1 MARVFKAP
9 GIKREEI
16 DLSEILVPAGISN
29 GGIVIRAKRGPVNRP
44 VYISNDKEFVETFGE
59 PIYTSGTD
67 ITSTNGKLIP
77 EYGYGAYAAL
87 EFLKESS
94 SLYVVRDYTT
104 TADTYS
110 FASFDSNLDFSNQS
124 TGISGTKFVRG
135 NRLDTSEYISII
147 DDYAGVGGTGASSV
161 IVSYVGPGVD
171 GNSIAVTIE
180 PFSLSADWKFAY
192 DNYPSSANAASASS
206 LYDTEIEK
214 WYPTASQVFKLNV
227 YTKSTDKNWEDYF
240 RTQTERT
247 AGTLYISPTESF
259 YGSLNEDLK
268 DENNNDLFIENIV
281 NGVSKYIYIKK
292 GVTLAANHFP
302 YVNSAG
308 ENTLLPD
315 LEDTNGDT
323 YVKYDITTSGSST
336 NRLAILSG
344 GASNQNNGLS
354 DTDGWVIFEDR
365 ENANVNILIGTTYNT
380 TVKQEIARI
389 ASVRADCIAVVPAG
403 QLNND
408 SVTDVKATEEYGYR
422 SPSYVAIYA
431 GFSKVYDKYNDKY
444 LYIPN
449 SIFGAAL
456 MARVDNIANPWDAPA
471 GTTRGVLPVV
481 DQRKIW
487 TETEIGDLYE
497 FNINV
502 PKLVRGYGHIMW
514 GNKTSQLKKS
524 ALDRINVRRC
534 LLYIENNVETA
545 LLPFLFENNT
555 ARTRLR
561 VFSVVDSFLS
571 SVQAA
576 GGLTSFKVIC
586 DETNNTSLVIDSN
599 QLNVALYVAI
609 VKTIEF
615 IKLTTVITRTGISFE
630 EVQLTTA

>member
-9 GIKREEI
+9 GIKRDEI
-16 DLSEILVPAGISN
+16 DLSEILIPTGTSN
-29 GGIVIRAKRGPVNRP
+29 GGIVLRAKRGPVNRP

-67 ITSTNGKLIP
+67 NTTTNGKLIP

-104 TADTYS
+104 TADTYA
-110 FASFDSNLDFSNQS
+110 FASFDSSLNYTIQS
-124 TGISGTKFVRG
+124 AGVSGDKFERG

-147 DDYAGVGGTGASSV
+147 DEYAGVGGSGASKV

-192 DNYPSSANAASASS
+192 DNYPSSAHAASAAS
-206 LYDTEIEK
+206 LENAEIER
-214 WYPTASQVFKLNV
+214 WYPIASQVFKLNV

-240 RTQTERT
+240 KTEAERT
-247 AGTLYISPTESF
+247 AKTLYISPTESF
-259 YGSLNEDLK
+259 YGSIDEDLK
-268 DENNNDLFIENIV
+268 DGNNNDLFIENIV

-292 GVTLAANHFP
+292 GVTLAVNHFD
-302 YVNSAG
+302 YVNSVSDVSA
-308 ENTLLPD
+308 LPD
-315 LEDTNGDT
+315 AEDTNGDT
-323 YVKYDITTSGSST
+323 YVKYDMTTAGSST

-344 GASNQNNGLS
+344 GASSQSNGLT
-354 DTDGWVIFEDR
+354 DTAGWTIFEDR
-365 ENANVNILIGTTYNT
+365 ENANVNILIGTSYST

-408 SVTDVKATEEYGYR
+408 TVADVKVTEEYGYR

-456 MARVDNIANPWDAPA
+456 MARVDNVANPWDAPA
-471 GTTRGVLPVV
+471 GTNRGVLPVV

-497 FNINV
+497 YNINV
-502 PKLVRGYGHIMW
+502 PKLVRGYGHVMW
-514 GNKTSQLKKS
+514 GQKTGQLKKS
-524 ALDRINVRRC
+524 ALDRINVRRG
-534 LLYIENNVETA
+534 LLYIENNVEIA

-561 VFSVVDSFLS
+561 VFSVVDSFLA

-576 GGLTSFKVIC
+576 GGLTSYKVVC
-586 DETNNTSLVIDSN
+586 DETNNTSTVIDSN
-599 QLNVALYVAI
+599 QLNVDLYVANAR
-609 VKTIEF
+609 TIEF
-615 IKLTTVITRTGISFE
+615 IKLTTVVTRTGISFE
-630 EVQLTTA
+630 EVQLVTA